1 MSSDNQARQHV
12 RTIGRSE
19 TWHKLIGRAVG
30 GVVIAGGVGSIIHLT
45 FSSIIIGVYEIL

>member
-1 MSSDNQARQHV
+1 MPSSLVNMYEQ
-12 RTIGRSE
+12 TPSE
-19 TWHKLIGRAVG
+19 QTPEADIIRAVG